1 MGDEDGFL
9 QKLRDNPADDTT
21 RLVYADWLD
30 ERGDA
35 VSGAKAEF
43 LRLTVRLLEPNRSAG
58 WRKGRR
64 QDLQPLAAALPT
76 EWLAVVS
83 RLKIENCA
91 GKRAEARNERRLRQ
105 LFEFVCEKRW
115 DELTATDD
123 DAVRFCGQCKET
135 VHYCDTIA
143 DARQSAELGRCIA
156 VDLGVIRRHDDLSP
170 RRYWA
175 GRPSAEMLRKE
186 EERCQIDAVSQ
197 AREEAK
203 RKQRGDAA
211 PQQRGDA
218 APPVS

>member
-1 MGDEDGFL
+1 MSDEDGFL

-21 RLVYADWLD
+21 RLVYADWLS
-30 ERGDA
+30 ERGDPESA
-35 VSGAKAEF
+35 AKAEF

-83 RLKIENCA
+83 RLKVENCA
-91 GKRAEARNERRLRQ
+91 EKRAEALAQRRLRQ
-105 LFEFVCEKRW
+105 MFEFVCDKRW

-123 DAVRFCGQCKET
+123 DAVRSCGQCKEN
-135 VHYCDTIA
+135 VHYCDTITE
-143 DARQSAELGRCIA
+143 ARQSAALGRCIA

-170 RRYWA
+170 RRHWV

-186 EERCQIDAVSQ
+186 DERCQVDAVSQ

-203 RKQRGDAA
+203 RKRRGD
-211 PQQRGDA
+211 GE
-218 APPVS
+218 PPAS